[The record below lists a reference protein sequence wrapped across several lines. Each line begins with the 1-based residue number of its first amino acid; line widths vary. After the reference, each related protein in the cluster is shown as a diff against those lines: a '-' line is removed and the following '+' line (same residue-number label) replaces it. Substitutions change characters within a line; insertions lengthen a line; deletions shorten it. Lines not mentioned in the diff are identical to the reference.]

1 MHSDYHFESSD
12 VGCCEDETVYE
23 RSLCWACAVVTTSRV
38 VTGTVVIPGHWEWLA
53 LSLKWASNWSHRD
66 YIHLLIV
73 KIIVCYKWVVDVGST
88 VQCVWQS
95 VLLCTVKNQKD
106 LNPVVDQVLKQQM
119 QPLFGTNS
127 AASLNAEFLARN
139 SASLPHIVAGSNLL
153 VSCVDSVRSILFC
166 FSVSVS
172 AIVCSEA

>member
-1 MHSDYHFESSD
+1 
-12 VGCCEDETVYE
+12 
-23 RSLCWACAVVTTSRV
+23 
-38 VTGTVVIPGHWEWLA
+38 
-53 LSLKWASNWSHRD
+53 
-66 YIHLLIV
+66 
-73 KIIVCYKWVVDVGST
+73 
-88 VQCVWQS
+88 